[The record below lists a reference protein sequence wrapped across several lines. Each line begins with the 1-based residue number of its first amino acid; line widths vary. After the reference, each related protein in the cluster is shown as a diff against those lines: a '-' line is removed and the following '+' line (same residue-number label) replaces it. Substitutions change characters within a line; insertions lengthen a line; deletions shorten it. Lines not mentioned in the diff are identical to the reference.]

1 MAIPL
6 SVILKKIGLT
16 AATNKKGRKIIV
28 GIIFGTLFMLST
40 PAMVLLGLFSGSMN
54 IQTGDIQDV
63 VSERKA
69 NAEVITAQIA
79 EEMLESG
86 YELKTIKEAQTVYAY
101 ILFEYGEEDGVIQR
115 LVACFG
121 AEYTDEI
128 LSERINAEFNTR
140 ISAEELSAVL
150 SDIRKE
156 FEKEEETENEDKRNA
171 DVKTNSDNGNAVRGI
186 GRHRTVV

>member
-1 MAIPL
+1 MAVPL
-6 SVILKKIGLT
+6 SVIIKKLGLT

-28 GIIFGTLFMLST
+28 GIILGTLFLLST

-69 NAEVITAQIA
+69 NAEIVIARIA

-86 YELKTIKEAQTVYAY
+86 YEPKTIKEAQTVYAY
-101 ILFEYGEEDGVIQR
+101 ILFECGETDGFVQR

-121 AEYTDEI
+121 TEYTDEI
-128 LSERINAEFNTR
+128 LSDRINAEFDTC
-140 ISAEELSAVL
+140 ITAEELSAVL
-150 SDIRKE
+150 FDIRKE

-171 DVKTNSDNGNAVRGI
+171 DVKTNSDNSNAVRGI
-186 GRHRTVV
+186 RRHRAVV

>member
-1 MAIPL
+1 MAVPL
-6 SVILKKIGLT
+6 SVIIKKLGQS

-28 GIIFGTLFMLST
+28 GIILGTLFMLST

-54 IQTGDIQDV
+54 LRTSDIQDV

-69 NAEVITAQIA
+69 NAEIVIARIA

-101 ILFEYGEEDGVIQR
+101 ILFEYGETDGFIQR
-115 LVACFG
+115 LVACFE

-128 LSERINAEFNTR
+128 LSDRINAEFDTC
-140 ISAEELSAVL
+140 ITAEELSAVL
-150 SDIRKE
+150 SDARKE
-156 FEKEEETENEDKRNA
+156 FEDIDST
-171 DVKTNSDNGNAVRGI
+171 
-186 GRHRTVV
+186 

>member
-1 MAIPL
+1 M
-6 SVILKKIGLT
+6 ILKKIGLT

-28 GIIFGTLFMLST
+28 GIILGTLFMLST
-40 PAMVLLGLFSGSMN
+40 PAMVLLGLFSGNMD
-54 IQTGDIQDV
+54 IRTGDIQDV

-69 NAEVITAQIA
+69 NAEVINAQIA

-101 ILFEYGEEDGVIQR
+101 ILFEYGEEDGFIQR

-128 LSERINAEFNTR
+128 LAERINAEFNTR
-140 ISAEELSAVL
+140 ITAEELSAVL

-156 FEKEEETENEDKRNA
+156 FEKEEETKNEDKRNA

-186 GRHRTVV
+186 RRHRTVV

>member
-6 SVILKKIGLT
+6 SVILKKLGLT

-28 GIIFGTLFMLST
+28 GIILGALFLLST

-63 VSERKA
+63 VSKRKA
-69 NAEVITAQIA
+69 YAEVITAQIA

-101 ILFEYGEEDGVIQR
+101 ILFEYGETDEFVQR
-115 LVACFG
+115 LVACFE

-128 LSERINAEFNTR
+128 LTERINAEFDTS
-140 ISAEELSAVL
+140 ITAEELSAVL

-156 FEKEEETENEDKRNA
+156 FEDIDST
-171 DVKTNSDNGNAVRGI
+171 
-186 GRHRTVV
+186 

>member
-6 SVILKKIGLT
+6 SVIIKKLGLS

-28 GIIFGTLFMLST
+28 GIILGTLFLLST
-40 PAMVLLGLFSGSMN
+40 PAMMLLGLFSGSMN

-69 NAEVITAQIA
+69 NAEIVIAQIA

-86 YELKTIKEAQTVYAY
+86 YEPKTIKEAQTVYAY
-101 ILFEYGEEDGVIQR
+101 ILFEYGETDGFVQR
-115 LVACFG
+115 LVACFK

-128 LSERINAEFNTR
+128 LSERINAEFNTS
-140 ISAEELSAVL
+140 ITAEELSAVL
-150 SDIRKE
+150 SDMRKE

-171 DVKTNSDNGNAVRGI
+171 DAETAADNGNAVRDY
-186 GRHRTVV
+186 GRH

>member
-6 SVILKKIGLT
+6 SAIIKKLGLT

-28 GIIFGTLFMLST
+28 GIILGVLFLLST

-63 VSERKA
+63 VSGRKA
-69 NAEVITAQIA
+69 YAEVITAQIA
-79 EEMLESG
+79 EEMLASG

-101 ILFEYGEEDGVIQR
+101 ILFEYGETEGFVQR

-128 LSERINAEFNTR
+128 LAERINAEFNTS
-140 ISAEELSAVL
+140 ITAEELSAVL

-186 GRHRTVV
+186 RRHRTVV

>member
-1 MAIPL
+1 MAVPL
-6 SVILKKIGLT
+6 SVIIKKLGLT
-16 AATNKKGRKIIV
+16 AATNKRGRKIIV
-28 GIIFGTLFMLST
+28 GIILGTLFLLST
-40 PAMVLLGLFSGSMN
+40 PAMVLLGLFSGNMD
-54 IQTGDIQDV
+54 IRTGDIQDV

-79 EEMLESG
+79 EEMIESG

-101 ILFEYGEEDGVIQR
+101 ILFEYGETDGFIQR
-115 LVACFG
+115 LVACFR

-128 LSERINAEFNTR
+128 LSDRINAEFNTS
-140 ISAEELSAVL
+140 ITAEELSAVL

-186 GRHRTVV
+186 RRHRAVV

>member
-6 SVILKKIGLT
+6 SVIIKKLGLS

-28 GIIFGTLFMLST
+28 GIILGVLFLLST

-54 IQTGDIQDV
+54 IQTGEIQDV

-86 YELKTIKEAQTVYAY
+86 YEPKTIKEAQTVYAY
-101 ILFEYGEEDGVIQR
+101 ILFEYGETDGFIQR
-115 LVACFG
+115 LVACFET
-121 AEYTDEI
+121 EYTDEM

-140 ISAEELSAVL
+140 ITAAELSAVL

-156 FEKEEETENEDKRNA
+156 FEDIDST
-171 DVKTNSDNGNAVRGI
+171 
-186 GRHRTVV
+186 

>member
-6 SVILKKIGLT
+6 SVILKKLGLT

-28 GIIFGTLFMLST
+28 GIILGTLFMLST

-69 NAEVITAQIA
+69 YAEVIIAQIA

-101 ILFEYGEEDGVIQR
+101 ILFEYGEADGFIQR
-115 LVACFG
+115 LVACFE

-128 LSERINAEFNTR
+128 LSKRINAEFNTS
-140 ISAEELSAVL
+140 ITAEELSAVL

-156 FEKEEETENEDKRNA
+156 FKDIDST
-171 DVKTNSDNGNAVRGI
+171 
-186 GRHRTVV
+186 

>member
-1 MAIPL
+1 MAVPL
-6 SVILKKIGLT
+6 SGIIKKLGLT

-28 GIIFGTLFMLST
+28 GIILGTLFMLST

-54 IQTGDIQDV
+54 IQTGDIQGV

-69 NAEVITAQIA
+69 NAEIITAQIA
-79 EEMLESG
+79 EEMLASG
-86 YELKTIKEAQTVYAY
+86 YEPKTIKEAQTVYAY
-101 ILFEYGEEDGVIQR
+101 ILFEYGEADGFVQR
-115 LVACFG
+115 LVACFE

-128 LSERINAEFNTR
+128 LTERINAEFNTS
-140 ISAEELSAVL
+140 ITAEELSAVL

-186 GRHRTVV
+186 RRHRAVV

>member
-1 MAIPL
+1 MAVPL
-6 SVILKKIGLT
+6 SVIIKKLGLA

-28 GIIFGTLFMLST
+28 GIILGALFLLST

-69 NAEVITAQIA
+69 YAEVITAQIA

-101 ILFEYGEEDGVIQR
+101 ILFEYGEEDGFIQR

-121 AEYTDEI
+121 TEYTDEI
-128 LSERINAEFNTR
+128 LSDRINAEFNTS
-140 ISAEELSAVL
+140 ITAEELSAVL

-156 FEKEEETENEDKRNA
+156 FKDIDST
-171 DVKTNSDNGNAVRGI
+171 
-186 GRHRTVV
+186 

>member
-1 MAIPL
+1 MAVPL
-6 SVILKKIGLT
+6 SVIIKKLGLS

-28 GIIFGTLFMLST
+28 GIILGTLFLLST
-40 PAMVLLGLFSGSMN
+40 SAMVLLGLFSGSMN

-63 VSERKA
+63 VSGRKA
-69 NAEVITAQIA
+69 YAEVITAQIA

-86 YELKTIKEAQTVYAY
+86 YEPKTIKEAQTVYAY
-101 ILFEYGEEDGVIQR
+101 ILFEYGETDGFIQR
-115 LVACFG
+115 LVACFE

-128 LSERINAEFNTR
+128 LSKRINAEFDTR
-140 ISAEELSAVL
+140 ITAEELSAVL

-171 DVKTNSDNGNAVRGI
+171 DA
-186 GRHRTVV
+186 

>member
-1 MAIPL
+1 MAVPL
-6 SVILKKIGLT
+6 SVILKKLGLT

-28 GIIFGTLFMLST
+28 GIILGTLFMLLT

-54 IQTGDIQDV
+54 IQTGDIQDI

-101 ILFEYGEEDGVIQR
+101 ILFEYGETDGFVQR
-115 LVACFG
+115 LVACFET
-121 AEYTDEI
+121 EYTDEI
-128 LSERINAEFNTR
+128 LAERINAEFNTS
-140 ISAEELSAVL
+140 ITAEELSAVL

-171 DVKTNSDNGNAVRGI
+171 DVKTNSDNDNAVRGY

>member
-6 SVILKKIGLT
+6 SVILKKLDLT

-28 GIIFGTLFMLST
+28 GIILGTLFLLST

-63 VSERKA
+63 VSERRA
-69 NAEVITAQIA
+69 NAEIITSQIA
-79 EEMLESG
+79 EEMLNAG
-86 YELKTIKEAQTVYAY
+86 FELKTIKEAQTVYAY
-101 ILFEYGEEDGVIQR
+101 ILFEYGETDGFIQR
-115 LVACFG
+115 LVACFET
-121 AEYTDEI
+121 EYTDEI
-128 LSERINAEFNTR
+128 LTERINAEFDTR
-140 ISAEELSAVL
+140 ITAEELSAVL

-171 DVKTNSDNGNAVRGI
+171 DVKTNSDTGNAVRGI
-186 GRHRTVV
+186 RRHRTVV

>member
-1 MAIPL
+1 MAVPL
-6 SVILKKIGLT
+6 SVIIKKLGLS

-28 GIIFGTLFMLST
+28 GIILGTLFLLST

-69 NAEVITAQIA
+69 NAEIVIARIA

-86 YELKTIKEAQTVYAY
+86 YEPKTIKEAQTVYAY
-101 ILFEYGEEDGVIQR
+101 ILFEYGETDGFVQR
-115 LVACFG
+115 LVACFETG
-121 AEYTDEI
+121 YTDEI
-128 LSERINAEFNTR
+128 LSDRINAEFNTR
-140 ISAEELSAVL
+140 ITAEELSAVL

-171 DVKTNSDNGNAVRGI
+171 DVKTNSDNGNVVRGI
-186 GRHRTVV
+186 RRH

>member
-6 SVILKKIGLT
+6 SVIIKKLGLS

-28 GIIFGTLFMLST
+28 GIILGVLFLLST

-69 NAEVITAQIA
+69 YAEVITAQIA

-86 YELKTIKEAQTVYAY
+86 YEPKTIKEAQTVYAY
-101 ILFEYGEEDGVIQR
+101 ILFEYGETDGFVQR
-115 LVACFG
+115 LVACF
-121 AEYTDEI
+121 ETWYTDEI
-128 LSERINAEFNTR
+128 LSDRINAEFDTC
-140 ISAEELSAVL
+140 ITAEELSAVL

-186 GRHRTVV
+186 RRHRAAV